1 MSKFAIGRHAL
12 GMCDRCGQQYKLS
25 ELKSEVVNLE
35 VTSFRVCPECWDPD
49 NPQTQLGRYYF
60 SDPQALR
67 DPRPPQ
73 SLDASRY
80 GGAIRY
86 DFTDSAEGFSLE
98 LLTGIPSYPVMTV
111 GTTITNVGSG
121 ATTLATNARGAGTT
135 NVYVTKDSGINFP
148 AGSVLSIPLTDSSIF
163 KPTVT
168 SVIVSGSIDYDWLN
182 LSTGFPSVGS
192 DGTYGTVSHDADA
205 GTIVSKPDDTSAGR
219 TLNGIVS
226 PTVSVRTADI
236 VDGVRVPSY
245 VYVRVRVRISE
256 SVDGSTPLPVP
267 SPNSSYGGKMY
278 WRTSSGAYSLS
289 ASSVSSPDWNQMGEP
304 YQVLTWDMSDNEDWL
319 GSSGT
324 VVTGLYWIFFTGL
337 TKSGEYEIDY
347 VRFEKSASQTE

>member
-12 GMCDRCGQQYKLS
+12 GMCDRCGQQYKLK
-25 ELKSEVVNLE
+25 ELRSEVINLE
-35 VTSFRVCPECWDPD
+35 VTSFLVCPECWDPD

-60 SDPQALR
+60 DDPQAVR

-73 SLDASRY
+73 SLNASRY
-80 GGAIRY
+80 SGAVRY
-86 DFTDSAEGFSLE
+86 DFTDSADDFT
-98 LLTGIPSYPVMTV
+98 LTRNTGGGDVSY
-111 GTTITNVGSG
+111 
-121 ATTLATNARGAGTT
+121 
-135 NVYVTKDSGINFP
+135 
-148 AGSVLSIPLTDSSIF
+148 GSVTHDSS
-163 KPTVT
+163 
-168 SVIVSGSIDYDWLN
+168 
-182 LSTGFPSVGS
+182 
-192 DGTYGTVSHDADA
+192 A
-205 GTIVSKPDDTSAGR
+205 GTIVSKPDDTADGR

-245 VYVRVRVRISE
+245 VYVRVRVRIYDSD
-256 SVDGSTPLPVP
+256 DGRDTLPAP
-267 SPNSSYGGKMY
+267 SPNTSYDGTMY

-289 ASSVSSPDWNQMGEP
+289 ASSVSMPDWNQMGER

-319 GSSGT
+319 GASGT

-347 VRFEKSASQTE
+347 VRFEKSASQTP